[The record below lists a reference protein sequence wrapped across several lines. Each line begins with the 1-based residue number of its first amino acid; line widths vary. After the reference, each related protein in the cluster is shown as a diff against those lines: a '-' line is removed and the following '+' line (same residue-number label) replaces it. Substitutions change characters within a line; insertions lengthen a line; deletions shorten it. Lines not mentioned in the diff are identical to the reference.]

1 VDFSILKHLKA
12 CFLKR
17 RQFVFMFPK
26 FLYNNKRN
34 GTTNKEGFLMK
45 TIQYKDMG
53 ARIRAQRERLGYT
66 REQLA
71 EKLDV
76 STKFCSDIELG
87 IKGISIQTLA
97 KLSDLLCLRTD
108 YILFGEEQ
116 PDHTAELEMMDALI
130 QKCPPNHQDD
140 LLTMI
145 HAFIH
150 AVSEPQEPTE

>member
-1 VDFSILKHLKA
+1 
-12 CFLKR
+12 
-17 RQFVFMFPK
+17 
-26 FLYNNKRN
+26 
-34 GTTNKEGFLMK
+34 MK

-53 ARIRAQRERLGYT
+53 ASIRAQRERLGYT

-108 YILFGEEQ
+108 YILFGDEQ
-116 PDHTAELEMMDALI
+116 PEHTAELEMMDALI

-150 AVSEPQEPTE
+150 AISESPKPEEPTE

>member
-1 VDFSILKHLKA
+1 
-12 CFLKR
+12 
-17 RQFVFMFPK
+17 
-26 FLYNNKRN
+26 
-34 GTTNKEGFLMK
+34 MK
-45 TIQYKDMG
+45 TIQYKEMG

-130 QKCPPNHQDD
+130 QKCPADRQDD
-140 LLTMI
+140 LLTII

-150 AVSEPQEPTE
+150 AVSESPKPEEPTE

>member
-1 VDFSILKHLKA
+1 
-12 CFLKR
+12 
-17 RQFVFMFPK
+17 
-26 FLYNNKRN
+26 
-34 GTTNKEGFLMK
+34 MK

-53 ARIRAQRERLGYT
+53 ARIRAQLERLGYT

-130 QKCPPNHQDD
+130 QKCPADRQDD
-140 LLTMI
+140 LLTII

>member
-1 VDFSILKHLKA
+1 
-12 CFLKR
+12 
-17 RQFVFMFPK
+17 
-26 FLYNNKRN
+26 
-34 GTTNKEGFLMK
+34 MK

-108 YILFGEEQ
+108 YNSLRRRAARTHRRTGNDGCTH
-116 PDHTAELEMMDALI
+116 P
-130 QKCPPNHQDD
+130 K
-140 LLTMI
+140 
-145 HAFIH
+145 
-150 AVSEPQEPTE
+150 VSA

>member
-1 VDFSILKHLKA
+1 MDQIKIGKFIQ
-12 CFLKR
+12 KR
-17 RQFVFMFPK
+17 RK
-26 FLYNNKRN
+26 EKRL
-34 GTTNKEGFLMK
+34 TQSE
-45 TIQYKDMG
+45 
-53 ARIRAQRERLGYT
+53 
-66 REQLA
+66 LA

-108 YILFGEEQ
+108 YILFGDEQ
-116 PDHTAELEMMDALI
+116 PEHTAELEMMDALI

-150 AVSEPQEPTE
+150 AISESPKPEEPTE

>member
-1 VDFSILKHLKA
+1 
-12 CFLKR
+12 
-17 RQFVFMFPK
+17 
-26 FLYNNKRN
+26 
-34 GTTNKEGFLMK
+34 MK

-97 KLSDLLCLRTD
+97 KLSDLLCLRT
-108 YILFGEEQ
+108 
-116 PDHTAELEMMDALI
+116 EMMDALI

-150 AVSEPQEPTE
+150 AISESPKPEEPTE